1 MTSAGTEQKPPPRAA
16 ATALTLLSAPL
27 NVSILRALEKG
38 PESLIDL
45 RKEVGSPPQ
54 STMRLYLRTLTD
66 IGAVERS
73 QEARFQGSVRYAI
86 TPAGRALLG
95 VGKPVQA
102 WLHASPN
109 GPIELG
115 TPAAKSALKALVEGW
130 SSNIIRALAA
140 HPVSLTELNRL
151 IPKYSYPA
159 LERRLTAM
167 RLVGLVE
174 GRRGARVTPYAAT
187 EWLRRAVA
195 ILISASEW
203 EREYVPEL
211 TPPLGRLDVEA
222 TFLLALPLVALP
234 SDVNGKVRL
243 AVEVQR
249 GASPV
254 FAGVLVRVEEGEVT
268 SCVPGLDGEAEA
280 WVSGAPRSWLRRIGK
295 GEKDHL
301 EVGGDSP
308 AARAILEG
316 LHRTVT
322 SIVQTSESN

>member
-1 MTSAGTEQKPPPRAA
+1 MSTEQKPSPRAG

-27 NVSILRALEKG
+27 NISILRTLEEG
-38 PESLIDL
+38 PESVIDL
-45 RKEVGSPPQ
+45 RKKVSSPPQ
-54 STMRLYLRTLTD
+54 STMRIYLRTLNG

-95 VGKPVQA
+95 VAETVQA
-102 WLHASPN
+102 WLQASPN
-109 GPIELG
+109 DPIELG
-115 TPAAKSALKALVEGW
+115 SPAAKSAIKALVEGW
-130 SSNIIRALAA
+130 SSNIIRVLAA

-151 IPKYSYPA
+151 IPKLSYPS

-174 GRRGARVTPYAAT
+174 GRRGARGTPYAAT

-195 ILISASEW
+195 PLISAGEW
-203 EREYVPEL
+203 EREHVPEL
-211 TPPLGRLDVEA
+211 TPPLGRLDIEA
-222 TFLLALPLVALP
+222 TFLLAIPLMAL
-234 SDVNGKVRL
+234 SADVNGKVRL

-254 FAGVLVRVEEGEVT
+254 FAGVLVGVEEGEVT
-268 SCVPGLDGEAEA
+268 SCVPGLDGEAQS
-280 WVSGAPRSWLRRIGK
+280 WVSGAPRSWLRRISK

-301 EVGGDSP
+301 EVGGDSL
-308 AARAILEG
+308 AARAVLEG
-316 LHRTVT
+316 LHRTVAD
-322 SIVQTSESN
+322 IAESSNGN

>member
-1 MTSAGTEQKPPPRAA
+1 MSTEQKFPPRAG

-27 NVSILRALEKG
+27 NIAILRTLEEG
-38 PESLIDL
+38 PESVIDL
-45 RKEVGSPPQ
+45 RRKVSSPPQ
-54 STMRLYLRTLTD
+54 STMRIYLRTLNG

-95 VGKPVQA
+95 VAETVQA
-102 WLHASPN
+102 WLQASPN
-109 GPIELG
+109 EPIELG
-115 TPAAKSALKALVEGW
+115 SPAAKSAIKALVEGW
-130 SSNIIRALAA
+130 SSNIIRVLAA

-151 IPKYSYPA
+151 IPKLSYPA
-159 LERRLTAM
+159 LERRLTAL

-195 ILISASEW
+195 PLISAGEW

-211 TPPLGRLDVEA
+211 TPPLGRLDIEA
-222 TFLLALPLVALP
+222 TFLLAIPLIALS

-243 AVEVQR
+243 AVEVRR

-254 FAGVLVRVEEGEVT
+254 FAGVLVGVEGGEVT
-268 SCVPGLDGEAEA
+268 SCVPGLDGEAQS
-280 WVSGAPRSWLRRIGK
+280 WISGAPRSWLRRIAK

-308 AARAILEG
+308 AARAVLEG
-316 LHRTVT
+316 LHRTVADIGR
-322 SIVQTSESN
+322 SSNVN

>member
-1 MTSAGTEQKPPPRAA
+1 MSAEQKASPRAG

-27 NVSILRALEKG
+27 NVSILRTLEEG
-38 PESLIDL
+38 PESVIDL
-45 RKEVGSPPQ
+45 RKKVGSPPQ
-54 STMRLYLRTLTD
+54 STMRIYLRTLNG

-73 QEARFQGSVRYAI
+73 QEARFQGTVRYTI
-86 TPAGRALLG
+86 TPGGKALLG
-95 VGKPVQA
+95 VAETVQV
-102 WLHASPN
+102 WLQAAPE

-115 TPAAKSALKALVEGW
+115 SPAAKSAIKALVEGW
-130 SSNIIRALAA
+130 SSNIIRVLAA
-140 HPVSLTELNRL
+140 RPVSLTELNRL
-151 IPKYSYPA
+151 IPKLSYPS

-174 GRRGARVTPYAAT
+174 ARRGARVTPYAAT

-195 ILISASEW
+195 TIISASEW
-203 EREYVPEL
+203 EREYASEL

-222 TFLLALPLVALP
+222 TFLLAIPLIVLSP
-234 SDVNGKVRL
+234 DVNGEVRL

-254 FAGVLVRVEEGEVT
+254 FAGVLVRVKEGEVT
-268 SCVPGLDGEAEA
+268 SCVPGLDGEAQA
-280 WVSGAPRSWLRRIGK
+280 WVSGAPRSWLRRISK

-308 AARAILEG
+308 AARAVLEG
-316 LHRTVT
+316 LHRTVA
-322 SIVQTSESN
+322 SIAGSSNDN